1 MWRVFNCNFRLKK
14 VGNEDLNV
22 YYVLTELFSP
32 EICRNVIRARC
43 AGRKEKHERERERE
57 IKKTNPP
64 NTEVR
69 EPYRS

>member
-32 EICRNVIRARC
+32 EICRNVIHARC
-43 AGRKEKHERERERE
+43 AGRKVKHERERERE
-57 IKKTNPP
+57 KKN
-64 NTEVR
+64 ESSKH
-69 EPYRS
+69 RSARTL